1 MGSSLILAG
10 LGMAAVGFAGRHAI
24 RAMPQ
29 VPVVLQIYVY
39 EVPRQFAD
47 FVTLLNKSLVWM
59 VNSVHEI
66 KKMAD
71 FGRINKILPIQTG
84 KLTPVCRLKYVHTG
98 TIYFFSLSLISGY
111 RFVGLPAAPHDQTFF
126 VREDTI

>member
-24 RAMPQ
+24 RSMPQ

-47 FVTLLNKSLVWM
+47 FVTLLNKSLVGM

-66 KKMAD
+66 KKW
-71 FGRINKILPIQTG
+71 RILVELTKFFPF
-84 KLTPVCRLKYVHTG
+84 KLVN
-98 TIYFFSLSLISGY
+98 
-111 RFVGLPAAPHDQTFF
+111 
-126 VREDTI
+126 